1 MIDTSLQPVSGLG
14 RGHFSRQRRVREAIG
29 EARAAL
35 QVTVGVPTP
44 APRPLLDRARR
55 WGRALVQKVTRRTG
69 RRRPARRPVAVLGGR
84 HWPTLVVLGLLGLAV
99 ASQALGVNV
108 VYSVAAADGG
118 SNRPL
123 LNRGPES
130 GPLPEAFAFAVG
142 PMTMVQRQPAA
153 STPPTEYSVDG
164 PQASAPRTTVVTYTV
179 AAGDTLDGI
188 AENFGIAAYTIFWSN
203 GLRSPT
209 DLQPG
214 MVLLIPPISGVPH
227 TVSEGET
234 LESVADMYG
243 VRAGNIV
250 GYPPNG
256 LKYPYTLQAG
266 QEIFIPGGIVEIPA
280 RRVSDGYRPPPTLVQ
295 MPGGEKLS
303 WPTWGEITAPFGWSR
318 AHGAYH
324 NGIDIANDWGTP
336 IYAAAAGEVVVA
348 GWGGL
353 GWYVV
358 IDHGNG
364 FRTEYGHMASK
375 PLVVEGEHVERG
387 ERIGLMGRTYGSGG
401 YATGVHLH
409 FSVRHRGVYIDP
421 LPLLKN

>member
-1 MIDTSLQPVSGLG
+1 MIDTSLQPAPGLG
-14 RGHFSRQRRVREAIG
+14 RGQFSRRRVREALG

-35 QVTVGVPTP
+35 QVTSGVAAP
-44 APRPLLDRARR
+44 APRPILGRARQWGLAAVREAAR
-55 WGRALVQKVTRRTG
+55 WLWRLRRG
-69 RRRPARRPVAVLGGR
+69 RPVVRLWGR
-84 HWPTLVVLGLLGLAV
+84 HWPTLVVLVLLGLAV
-99 ASQALGVNV
+99 LSQALGVDIA
-108 VYSVAAADGG
+108 YTAAVDDGKG
-118 SNRPL
+118 GVL
-123 LNRGPES
+123 LLSRGPES
-130 GPLPEAFAFAVG
+130 PSLSEEFAFAAA
-142 PMTMVQRQPAA
+142 PMTVVQRRPAEKESPA
-153 STPPTEYSVDG
+153 DYSTDG

-179 AAGDTLDGI
+179 VPGDTLEGI
-188 AENFGIAAYTIFWSN
+188 AEGFGIAAYTIFWSN
-203 GLRSPT
+203 SLRSPT

-214 MVLLIPPISGVPH
+214 MALLIPPISGVPH
-227 TVSEGET
+227 TVREGET

-256 LKYPYTLQAG
+256 LKYPYTLQVG
-266 QEIFIPGGIVEIPA
+266 QEIFVPGGIVEIPA

-336 IYAAAAGEVVVA
+336 IYAAAAGEVMTA

-364 FRTEYGHMASK
+364 FRTEYGHMASR

-421 LPLLKN
+421 LPLLKD